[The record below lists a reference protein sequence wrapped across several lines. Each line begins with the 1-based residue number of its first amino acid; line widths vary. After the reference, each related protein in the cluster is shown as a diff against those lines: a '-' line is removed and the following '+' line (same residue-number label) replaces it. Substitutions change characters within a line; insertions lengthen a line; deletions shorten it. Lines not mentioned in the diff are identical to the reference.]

1 MSLFH
6 PNGPEAVN
14 KGHASELIVLLSSCA
29 LALDTPLYS
38 ALPCVHGDA
47 RLDHAL
53 RLLCG
58 RIGAKRIVKENVN
71 LSLIAE

>member
-14 KGHASELIVLLSSCA
+14 KGHASELIVLIGSCA
-29 LALDTPLYS
+29 LAAPLHS

-47 RLDHAL
+47 RLDHVL

-58 RIGAKRIVKENVN
+58 RIGANRFVKENVN

>member
-14 KGHASELIVLLSSCA
+14 KGHTSELIALISSCA
-29 LALDTPLYS
+29 LALAAPLHS
-38 ALPCVHGDA
+38 ALPSVHADA
-47 RLDHAL
+47 RLDQVL

-58 RIGAKRIVKENVN
+58 RVGANRFVKENVN

>member
-14 KGHASELIVLLSSCA
+14 KGHTSELIALISSCA
-29 LALDTPLYS
+29 LALAAPLHS

-47 RLDHAL
+47 RLDHVL

-58 RIGAKRIVKENVN
+58 RIGANRIVKENVN

>member
-14 KGHASELIVLLSSCA
+14 KGHASELIALISSCA
-29 LALDTPLYS
+29 LALAAPLHS

-47 RLDHAL
+47 RLDHVL

-58 RIGAKRIVKENVN
+58 HIGANRIVKENVN